1 MLQLGGRVH
10 AFQLGI
16 FHDQIRNEGAMEGE
30 VDVFVEGSGYEE
42 PALLAVVRRQVG
54 ASSAEGNTQWVAGD
68 DHGRLA
74 G

>member
-16 FHDQIRNEGAMEGE
+16 FHDQIRNEGAMEGK

-42 PALLAVVRRQVG
+42 PAVLAVVRR
-54 ASSAEGNTQWVAGD
+54 
-68 DHGRLA
+68 
-74 G
+74 